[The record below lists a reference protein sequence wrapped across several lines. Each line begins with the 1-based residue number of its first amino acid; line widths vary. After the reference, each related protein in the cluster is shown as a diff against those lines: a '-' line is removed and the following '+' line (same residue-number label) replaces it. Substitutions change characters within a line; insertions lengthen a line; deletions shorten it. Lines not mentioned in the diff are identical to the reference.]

1 MNISKEPFGNTA
13 EGTPVD
19 LYTLVNDHGVEVKIT
34 NYGGIIVS
42 LLVPDR
48 QGEMAD
54 VVLGFE
60 TLTPYLDRHPF
71 FGALVGR
78 YANRIA
84 GGKFSLNGLEYSLA
98 QNNGPNHLH
107 GGLKGFDKAVW
118 QADPFSGEEKVGLNL
133 TYLSPDGE
141 EGYPGALTARV
152 DYTLNNDQALKIDY
166 YATTDQDTILNLT
179 NHTYFNLA
187 GTGDILDH
195 VVMLNAGQ
203 FTPIDQTL
211 IPTGELRDV
220 KGTPMDF
227 TQPVAIGA
235 RINQDDDQLRYAQ
248 GYDHNWVLNNP
259 EGALGLAATVY
270 EPTTGRVLEVYTT
283 QPGVQFYTGNFL
295 NGAFTGKGGTT
306 YHQRTG
312 FCLET
317 QHFPNSPNQPD
328 FPSVLLRP
336 GQQYAQTTV
345 FKFSTRQSS

>member
-1 MNISKEPFGNTA
+1 MNISKQPFGHTA

-19 LYTLVNDHGVEVKIT
+19 LYTLVNDHGMEVNIT

-48 QGEMAD
+48 HGEMAD

-60 TLTPYLDRHPF
+60 TFTPYLDRHPF
-71 FGALVGR
+71 FGAVVGR

-84 GGKFSLNGLEYSLA
+84 GGKFSLNGVEYSLA

-118 QADPFSGEEKVGLNL
+118 QVEQFSGENEVGLNL

-152 DYTLNNDQALKIDY
+152 VYTLNNDQALKIDY
-166 YATTDQDTILNLT
+166 FATTDQDTILNLT

-195 VVMLNAGQ
+195 VVTLNADR

-211 IPTGELRDV
+211 IPTGELRNV
-220 KGTPMDF
+220 KSTPMDF

-235 RINQDDDQLRYAQ
+235 RIDQDDEQLRYAQ
-248 GYDHNWVLNNP
+248 GYDHNWVLNHP
-259 EGALGLAATVY
+259 EGTLGLAAAVY

-295 NGAFTGKGGTT
+295 NGAFTGKKGIT

-317 QHFPNSPNQPD
+317 QHFPNSPNQPN
-328 FPSVLLRP
+328 FPSVVLRP

-345 FKFSTRQSS
+345 FRFSTR